1 MSMGFKTCPH
11 CEDGEAE
18 ALYAVDG
25 KIQWFCNECS
35 AEWLEEP
42 VLYEVVTRQQQWML
56 ENYGEE

>member
-1 MSMGFKTCPH
+1 MSIGFKICPN

-42 VLYEVVTRQQQWML
+42 VLYEVVTRQKQWML

>member
-1 MSMGFKTCPH
+1 MGFKTCPH

-35 AEWLEEP
+35 AEWLEET
-42 VLYEVVTRQQQWML
+42 VLYKVVTRQQQWML

>member
-1 MSMGFKTCPH
+1 MGFKTCPH

-42 VLYEVVTRQQQWML
+42 VLYEVVTRQQQCML